1 MAIIE
6 KFRKKLRRRLLK
18 EGSLFSLFDCV
29 DADENPAYVEKEK
42 KDKNMD
48 FYRQRKNLYGKE
60 ELQPLQDGQFDD
72 INIDLSKYLI
82 TREEFINKLDK
93 HDLTVGQ
100 D

>member
-1 MAIIE
+1 M
-6 KFRKKLRRRLLK
+6 
-18 EGSLFSLFDCV
+18 
-29 DADENPAYVEKEK
+29 DADENPAYLEKEK

-48 FYRQRKNLYGKE
+48 FYRQHKKGYGKE
-60 ELQPLQDGQFDD
+60 ALQPLQDGQFDD

-100 D
+100 DQANQILEILFAGQPDNKISMQ

>member
-1 MAIIE
+1 
-6 KFRKKLRRRLLK
+6 
-18 EGSLFSLFDCV
+18 
-29 DADENPAYVEKEK
+29 
-42 KDKNMD
+42 MD

-82 TREEFINKLDK
+82 TREEFVNKLDK

-100 D
+100 DQANQILEILFAGQPDNKISMQ